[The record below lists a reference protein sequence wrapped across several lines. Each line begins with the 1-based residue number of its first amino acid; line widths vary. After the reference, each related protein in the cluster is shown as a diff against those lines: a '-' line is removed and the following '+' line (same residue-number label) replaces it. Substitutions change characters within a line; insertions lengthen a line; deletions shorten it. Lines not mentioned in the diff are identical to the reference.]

1 MPMETQSALPPKVG
15 VYEVIAKIAEGGM
28 GAVYKARNPANGEL
42 VAIKVLPPITA
53 KNPVLLKRFEQEY
66 KVAAAL
72 DHPHIVRAIE
82 FCGVGTAPFLVMEY
96 VDGESL
102 GAKIEREGAM
112 PEDQAIRLIAQV
124 CQGLHRAHK
133 QKLIHRDV
141 KPDNIL
147 LTPDGMAKL
156 TDLGL
161 VKDADNELNLTKTGR
176 GLGTPN
182 YMAPEQFRDAKNAD
196 VRCDVYSLGATLY
209 TLVTAEVPFGK
220 VGPLECWLRKQRNEI
235 PSPREINPAV
245 SERVDWAIMRAM
257 SGDPNQ
263 RPNSCKEFVEDLTG
277 TSLRAAQAPAPVVK
291 PTGDLWYL
299 VYRDEE
305 GETHT
310 VKGTT
315 DGIRKALKDGLL
327 GDASNIRASR
337 SKTGQ
342 FLALTGHPEFRDL
355 VIKPAP
361 APGKDGPSSSQM
373 LRQTPSAARRTPV
386 TPPPIPVRND
396 PEEVDYAPTPTPSP
410 IPRSGIA
417 YDPTQDYRPAGE
429 STTRP
434 LIPVGNQQKSN
445 KETAERKH
453 IDWLLWGGVLI
464 VALAT
469 SLAAVFLL
477 PRLMR

>member
-1 MPMETQSALPPKVG
+1 
-15 VYEVIAKIAEGGM
+15 
-28 GAVYKARNPANGEL
+28 
-42 VAIKVLPPITA
+42 
-53 KNPVLLKRFEQEY
+53 
-66 KVAAAL
+66 
-72 DHPHIVRAIE
+72 
-82 FCGVGTAPFLVMEY
+82 
-96 VDGESL
+96 
-102 GAKIEREGAM
+102 M
-112 PEDQAIRLIAQV
+112 PEERGILLIAQV

-161 VKDADNELNLTKTGR
+161 VKDADNEMNLTKTGR

-209 TLVTAEVPFGK
+209 TLITGEVPFGK
-220 VGPLECWLRKQRNEI
+220 VGPLECWLRKQRNEL
-235 PSPREINPAV
+235 PSPRELNPAI

-257 SGDPNQ
+257 SGDPSQ
-263 RPNSCKEFVEDLTG
+263 RPGSCKEFVEDLTG
-277 TSLRAAQAPAPVVK
+277 NSLRQAAPQAVK

-299 VYRDEE
+299 VYRDDE
-305 GETHT
+305 GQTHT

-337 SKTGQ
+337 SKQGQ
-342 FLALTGHPEFRDL
+342 FLSLPGCPEFRDL

-361 APGKDGPSSSQM
+361 VPPKEGSVSGQM
-373 LRQTPSAARRTPV
+373 MKQTPHVSHRTPV
-386 TPPPIPVRND
+386 TPPLSRPD
-396 PEEVDYAPTPTPSP
+396 PEAVDYAPTPFP
-410 IPRSGIA
+410 IRGSH
-417 YDPTQDYRPAGE
+417 YDPTQDYRPVGE

-434 LIPVGNQQKSN
+434 LIPVGQNQNSGNDLEK
-445 KETAERKH
+445 KG
-453 IDWLLWGGVLI
+453 IDWLLWGGVLV

-477 PRLMR
+477 PRIMH